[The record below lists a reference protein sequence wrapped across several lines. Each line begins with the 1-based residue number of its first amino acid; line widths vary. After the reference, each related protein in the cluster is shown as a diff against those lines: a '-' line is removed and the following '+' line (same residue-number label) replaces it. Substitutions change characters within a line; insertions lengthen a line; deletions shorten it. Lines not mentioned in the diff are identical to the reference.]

1 LHTKR
6 EDKNSDNLS
15 QVMLGSLKWSG
26 VSQLFRYGLQFFI
39 LAILARVL
47 TPADFGIISVA
58 MIFSNLFIV
67 FNELGLTQAIIQA
80 KSVENSH
87 LVVCFWT
94 SLSMAVLCFLAVAL
108 SSPFAADFF
117 HSSSIKTILT
127 LYSLKFIIDSL
138 GFVPEAMLRRDLEF
152 RKLAYID
159 IREVIVYGVISVILA
174 VKGLGAFS
182 IVSGYLCSSLLRSV
196 LLWKTRAFKVTFSF
210 NKGRFNELFRYG
222 KHITGFRIINYFLAN
237 LDYFI
242 VGRFFGVF
250 ELGCYTLAFNI
261 SNFPREKLSSIVN
274 NVAFSVFSKIQDDT
288 ERMRRGYL
296 KIITYVSIVVFPL
309 LIGMSILAGPAVSVI
324 LTHKWDEMI
333 MPLRVLSLGGCF
345 FALTTFIG
353 IIFNS
358 SGRPE
363 LSFRFAVL
371 ALPVMVSLVI
381 AGSRFGVTGVASG
394 VSLYA
399 LIMNLTGQIMVSKIL
414 KMKLFDYYGALIPAL
429 TGSIIMSLGLWEYLR
444 LQNEFFRMPDG
455 IRLITSFIVG
465 AVIYLSVLS
474 VISRQI
480 INELL
485 KDIRRVFAV

>member
-1 LHTKR
+1 MGR
-6 EDKNSDNLS
+6 EDKNGDNLS
-15 QVMLGSLKWSG
+15 QIMLGSLKWSG
-26 VSQLFRYGLQFFI
+26 VSQLFRYGLQFVI
-39 LAILARVL
+39 LAVLARVL

-58 MIFSNLFIV
+58 IIFSNLFIV
-67 FNELGLTQAIIQA
+67 FNELGLIQAIIQA
-80 KSVENSH
+80 KFIENTH

-94 SLSMAVLCFLAVAL
+94 SLVMAVLCFLGVAL
-108 SSPFAADFF
+108 ASPFAADFF

-138 GFVPEAMLRRDLEF
+138 GFVPEAMLRRNLDF
-152 RKLAYID
+152 KRLAYVD
-159 IREVIVYGVISVILA
+159 IKEIVVYGVVSVTLA

-182 IVSGYLCSSLLRSV
+182 IVLGYLCSSLLRTV
-196 LLWKTRAFKVTFSF
+196 LLWKTRVFVVTFTFDKKSF
-210 NKGRFNELFRYG
+210 YELFRYG

-296 KIITYVSIVVFPL
+296 KIITYVSIAVFPL
-309 LIGMSILAGPAVSVI
+309 LIGMSVLAAQAVSVI
-324 LTHKWDEMI
+324 LTHKWDGMI
-333 MPLRVLSLGGCF
+333 LPLQVLSLGGCF
-345 FALTTFIG
+345 FAVTTFIG

-363 LSFRFAVL
+363 LSFQFAVL
-371 ALPVMVSLVI
+371 ALPVMASAVI
-381 AGSRFGVTGVASG
+381 IGSRFGIPGVACG

-399 LIMNLTGQIMVSKIL
+399 LIMNVTGQIMVSKIL
-414 KMKLFDYYGALIPAL
+414 KMKLRDYYGALIPAL
-429 TGSIIMSLGLWEYLR
+429 TGSIIMSLSLWQYLR
-444 LQNEFFRMPDG
+444 LQKEFFRMPES
-455 IRLITSFIVG
+455 ILLLTCVVVG
-465 AVIYLSVLS
+465 AVIYLSVLFVS
-474 VISRQI
+474 SRQI

-485 KDIRRVFAV
+485 KTMRRVFTK